1 MVTFLSKNNRANKFN
16 NRMPV
21 ANVEKNDNPF
31 LINGCNSMGKESK
44 LKKAFSKLQTGSE
57 SKSNSAV
64 RRG

>member
-1 MVTFLSKNNRANKFN
+1 
-16 NRMPV
+16 MPV

-44 LKKAFSKLQTGSE
+44 LKKTFSKLQTGSE